1 MKTPLLLCI
10 QSPEFNPLRF
20 PTHSK
25 CLGISSADPG
35 PPRTHED
42 ASWAQVPTLDTQHS
56 FGGLSP
62 LAFCRDSSGPTL
74 RGSIGGVRTP
84 VSYVTISLGTSRL
97 HSAVQTNFR
106 DSKASM
112 GFALP
117 PRLLTA
123 QLDPRREMEFKST
136 PVLRHLAGPVTVIC
150 HTPEGI
156 IGSGT
161 VACCKSCWPSHPV
174 GARAES
180 RTETFMGLAEGSKP
194 GVGSG
199 LPQIHRLWLS
209 DSAGCC
215 SQGTVLENVE
225 TISGAGLGGH
235 GRLTGGRG
243 QADD

>member
-117 PRLLTA
+117 PKTSHR
-123 QLDPRREMEFKST
+123 P
-136 PVLRHLAGPVTVIC
+136 AGPKKRDGVQE
-150 HTPEGI
+150 HPSPQAPG
-156 IGSGT
+156 GASH
-161 VACCKSCWPSHPV
+161 SHLSHPRGDNWIRDCGLLQIV
-174 GARAES
+174 LALTPSGGMGRVSDRNIHGTGRGIEARS
-180 RTETFMGLAEGSKP
+180 
-194 GVGSG
+194 GVWASPDSSPVALRLSG
-199 LPQIHRLWLS
+199 LLFTGYCAGECGNHLWCR
-209 DSAGCC
+209 AG
-215 SQGTVLENVE
+215 GTRE
-225 TISGAGLGGH
+225 
-235 GRLTGGRG
+235 
-243 QADD
+243 ADWWAWTS

>member
-1 MKTPLLLCI
+1 MC
-10 QSPEFNPLRF
+10 LR
-20 PTHSK
+20 T
-25 CLGISSADPG
+25 SSADPG
-35 PPRTHED
+35 PPRTQEG

-74 RGSIGGVRTP
+74 RGSIGGVRMP
-84 VSYVTISLGTSRL
+84 VSYVTISLGTSGL

-112 GFALP
+112 GFRPP

-123 QLDPRREMEFKST
+123 QLGPRREMEFKST

-161 VACCKSCWPSHPV
+161 VACCKSCWPLTPSGGMGRVSDRNIHGTGRGIEARSGVWASPDSSPV
-174 GARAES
+174 ALS
-180 RTETFMGLAEGSKP
+180 L
-194 GVGSG
+194 SG
-199 LPQIHRLWLS
+199 LLFTGYCAGECGNHLWCR
-209 DSAGCC
+209 AG
-215 SQGTVLENVE
+215 GTRE
-225 TISGAGLGGH
+225 
-235 GRLTGGRG
+235 
-243 QADD
+243 ADW